1 MATEPKKRAPA
12 RRAPAKPASNG
23 PDDPPTKPE
32 ATDTGSSPALEARLK
47 SVEAENSRLATG
59 VAALTDRMTA
69 LEKQLRDRPTGDDS
83 GEPPTWADKVWR
95 QADYVGDQVRRNPLL
110 SIALAIIV
118 TALIFTLI
126 G

>member
-12 RRAPAKPASNG
+12 SKAATARPAS
-23 PDDPPTKPE
+23 
-32 ATDTGSSPALEARLK
+32 TGGGESALEPRLK
-47 SVEAENSRLATG
+47 TLEAETSKMATS
-59 VAALTDRMTA
+59 VSSLSDRIAA
-69 LEKQLRDRPTGDDS
+69 LEKQLRDRPTAAGS
-83 GEPPTWADKVWR
+83 GESPKWADKLWR

-118 TALIFTLI
+118 TALIFTII